1 VIARRTFL
9 ACTGAVFLAVP
20 LAAEAQ
26 QAGKV
31 YRIGILC
38 AHACDSVGRT
48 QESSRPMSEFQEA
61 LRMAGYVD
69 GKNIRIDFR
78 GAGVADN
85 RLDAAAARLVAEK
98 VDVIV
103 AAGASTAV
111 SAARRATQSTPI
123 VMAVSDDADQE
134 ALMGSLS
141 RPSGNV
147 TGISVPLA
155 ELVTKQVQLLT
166 ETVHGLSSL
175 TILFNPRNPGHRRA
189 MPMAQRA
196 AQSLG
201 QQVNLVSV
209 ESQLAFESAF
219 TEIRKTRPGAL
230 LILPDPMFEGGD
242 VTLFALRNRLP
253 SIFTFGGAVLTAGGL
268 MAYGPNLSDLHRR
281 AALYVEKIL
290 KGTKPSALPIE
301 QPTNYRLIIN
311 VQTAKALGLTIPQSL
326 LQRAD
331 EIIQ

>member
-1 VIARRTFL
+1 
-9 ACTGAVFLAVP
+9 
-20 LAAEAQ
+20 
-26 QAGKV
+26 
-31 YRIGILC
+31 
-38 AHACDSVGRT
+38 
-48 QESSRPMSEFQEA
+48 
-61 LRMAGYVD
+61 
-69 GKNIRIDFR
+69 
-78 GAGVADN
+78 
-85 RLDAAAARLVAEK
+85 
-98 VDVIV
+98 
-103 AAGASTAV
+103 
-111 SAARRATQSTPI
+111 
-123 VMAVSDDADQE
+123 MAVSDDADQE